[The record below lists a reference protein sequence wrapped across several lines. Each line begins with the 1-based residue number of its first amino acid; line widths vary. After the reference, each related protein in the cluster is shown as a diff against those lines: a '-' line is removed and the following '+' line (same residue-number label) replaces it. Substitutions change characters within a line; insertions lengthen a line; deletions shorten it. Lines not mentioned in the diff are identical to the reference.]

1 MQSKEVMDLD
11 KIADYTPTNLNPQAS
26 AAWLADT
33 RKRWAD
39 IIVKAKIKAD

>member
-1 MQSKEVMDLD
+1 VTELD
-11 KIADYTPTNLNPQAS
+11 RQADYTPTNLNPQAS

-39 IIVKAKIKAD
+39 VILKAKIKAD